1 MAKPRS
7 INRAHRMTQA
17 SASMST
23 SAPEPQ
29 GPPVGTA
36 VGAGAEPALPPL
48 AERRARRLAEMV
60 AGLTECPG
68 PGAAQAVRAILAAE
82 PGLDSL
88 EVVARAVVAVE
99 APEPE
104 RFRIPGYVDPSH
116 RLAAVRAAR
125 RARTQA
131 ARPAPEPALAA
142 GGSHEAT
149 EWTDDVIFDLRVE
162 HARVRID
169 LTRLDRTHRRRRR

>member
-1 MAKPRS
+1 V
-7 INRAHRMTQA
+7 
-17 SASMST
+17 SMST
-23 SAPEPQ
+23 SAP
-29 GPPVGTA
+29 GPGTPAGTA
-36 VGAGAEPALPPL
+36 VGAGAEPVLPP
-48 AERRARRLAEMV
+48 ETETRARRLAEMV
-60 AGLTECPG
+60 AGLTESDFP
-68 PGAAQAVRAILAAE
+68 AAAHAVRTILADE
-82 PGLDSL
+82 PALDSL

-104 RFRIPGYVDPSH
+104 RFRIPGYVDPTR

-125 RARTQA
+125 RARNVQAAQAAQA
-131 ARPAPEPALAA
+131 ARQAAEPALVAS
-142 GGSHEAT
+142 GYCDAT